1 MQVLLNLK
9 EEYGFTIENS
19 IEGFLLR
26 IDAIDPNSKGL
37 AKDAY
42 EIKPVTYRR
51 DFMLLQAVW
60 QLDNYIVLSNFK
72 YKPGTREICNTFD
85 YKNFVV
91 TYWLEG
97 PGIIVYTFVSKPT
110 EVKVESHSHFPVPL
124 LPKRDESR
132 EISANLGAAAAMVFA
147 YAVMKM
153 PQQKLKKECFNGW

>member
-1 MQVLLNLK
+1 MIDVGILNKAIALTQKGYVLEAENLYLK
-9 EEYGFTIENS
+9 LVEQE
-19 IEGFLLR
+19 
-26 IDAIDPNSKGL
+26 P
-37 AKDAY
+37 
-42 EIKPVTYRR
+42 
-51 DFMLLQAVW
+51 
-60 QLDNYIVLSNFK
+60 DNYIVLSNFK